1 MEEKIFKKINIKVV
15 ISMQQYTPVTTK
27 FQLIWITSD
36 LQIKLNPYSIMN
48 VKLAAQVLSSTV
60 SKTLTSYG
68 PPEAAGTATFCLLMD
83 SFFDIMNIRNIQ
95 SHEFE
100 RKPFLAPF
108 TSVSDDWFGWL
119 QNFFLK
125 HFEDW
130 LTSI

>member
-1 MEEKIFKKINIKVV
+1 MYEKIFKKINIKVV
-15 ISMQQYTPVTTK
+15 ISMQQYTPVATK

-48 VKLAAQVLSSTV
+48 VKLAAQILSSTV

-68 PPEAAGTATFCLLMD
+68 LPEAAGTAKFCLLMD
-83 SFFDIMNIRNIQ
+83 GFFDIMNIRNIQ

-108 TSVSDDWFGWL
+108 TSVNDDWFGWL
-119 QNFFLK
+119 QNVFLK
-125 HFEDW
+125 YFKDW